1 MGLFSQ
7 PKSSTEP
14 EPPEPSAP
22 TVAASPDPPHN
33 PFPRTLEFAETQLA
47 SLITEVANA
56 ISVANEAVRQGDPA
70 VGSDLGARQVLI
82 GNSTIELE
90 QMLQVYL
97 ARFAPMGRDLR
108 LVLTALRMAP
118 ELGRSVDLA
127 RHIAERAD
135 LVNGLPAPVPSLVNQ
150 MGSVALD
157 MWREVTEA
165 WRDRDADAAA
175 RLERTDD
182 QLDDLQ
188 GLLSGV
194 AADEQL
200 SVAVAMQLNLLVRF
214 YERLGD
220 HAVHVSARIR
230 WLAG

>member
-1 MGLFSQ
+1 MGLFFQ

-14 EPPEPSAP
+14 EPSAP
-22 TVAASPDPPHN
+22 PVAESTVPPPN
-33 PFPRTLEFAETQLA
+33 PFPRNLEFAETQLS
-47 SLITEVANA
+47 SLITEVASA
-56 ISVANEAVRQGDPA
+56 VSVANEAVRQGDPS

-90 QMLQVYL
+90 QMLQIYL

-118 ELGRSVDLA
+118 ELERSVDLA
-127 RHIAERAD
+127 RHIAERAE
-135 LVNGLPAPVPSLVNQ
+135 LVNGLPQPVPSLVNE
-150 MGSVALD
+150 MGSVALH

-175 RLERTDD
+175 RLEQTDD

-188 GLLSGV
+188 GLLSRV
-194 AADEQL
+194 AADQQL
-200 SVAVAMQLNLLVRF
+200 SVAVAMQLKLLVRF

-230 WLAG
+230 WLVSGQ